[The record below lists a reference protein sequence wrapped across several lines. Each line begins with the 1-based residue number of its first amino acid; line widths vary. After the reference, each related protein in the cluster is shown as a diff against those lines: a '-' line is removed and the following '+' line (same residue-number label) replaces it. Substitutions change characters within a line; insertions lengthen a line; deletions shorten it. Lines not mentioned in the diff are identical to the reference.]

1 MNTTFLAGIGQ
12 VNDDLSEN
20 FVVVN
25 QSTDDFVLELKFLD
39 ILERPDIGL
48 VLITREAAD
57 KILTLINMHK
67 GVNPTVMVI
76 DCRICCKKM
85 LTVRF
90 SFRLYPDIMG
100 RSKLTYL

>member
-1 MNTTFLAGIGQ
+1 MNTRFPAGIGQ

-25 QSTDDFVLELKFLD
+25 QATDNFVLELKFLD

-57 KILTLINMHK
+57 KILTLINIHK

-76 DCRICCKKM
+76 D
-85 LTVRF
+85 L
-90 SFRLYPDIMG
+90 
-100 RSKLTYL
+100 KLQNKVETAFFI